1 MEEEKIFLLFFEN
14 RWSRNKGSTSSPLP
28 SFPNWF
34 AVSQPSYRKRQRKG
48 SWTNDWNNQADQI
61 PRSTPYWPV
70 SKCMR
75 AQVCRRGFGGGTV
88 RQIYAGLCVYA
99 GRGVRVCRL
108 MDSGAG
114 ARDWLQCRS
123 RALCPDAQRVHRPRN
138 IISADWHFAFA
149 TINIAPRPR
158 NFEFYRDDFVRF
170 PRRCELYIYIYK
182 IRFARSWF
190 AARNLP
196 HRVTILSNRV
206 LKREDD
212 IAWIIE
218 IVGIVQIDTIVSIR
232 VSIFSE

>member
-1 MEEEKIFLLFFEN
+1 MEKEKIFLLFFEN

-28 SFPNWF
+28 FFPNWF

-99 GRGVRVCRL
+99 GRGRGVRVCRL

-170 PRRCELYIYIYK
+170 PRRYELYIYI
-182 IRFARSWF
+182 
-190 AARNLP
+190 
-196 HRVTILSNRV
+196 
-206 LKREDD
+206 
-212 IAWIIE
+212 
-218 IVGIVQIDTIVSIR
+218 
-232 VSIFSE
+232 